1 MEKGSEIVNFAVG
14 ITTPGNVGHSLFG
27 TKHLVDSKQTEKIKQ
42 AIIDQKL
49 GDCTEYAQLFISL
62 ARLNGIPAR
71 EVSGLAY
78 NYIDD
83 NPMFY
88 GHAWAEV
95 WINGRW
101 KEVDPGWNEFHIDAT
116 HIKLTDD
123 YFSDVEFLVDF
134 LRCQFLRC

>member
-1 MEKGSEIVNFAVG
+1 M
-14 ITTPGNVGHSLFG
+14 
-27 TKHLVDSKQTEKIKQ
+27 
-42 AIIDQKL
+42 

-116 HIKLTDD
+116 HVKLTED
-123 YFSDVEFLVDF
+123 YFSDVEFFVAEQIELIGY
-134 LRCQFLRC
+134 R